1 MSALSLASVSIGSGV
16 QRYPGVCRN
25 LPGRND
31 TAGKRLCVLTVYFIL
46 LMAMGAW
53 AQDTPGDAVLGQWLT
68 EGDKALV
75 EIFRCENRYCGKIV
89 WLKEPKNP
97 DGSDVL
103 DAENPDPSKRNR
115 TVIGLNLVWG
125 FRYDEGQGWVD
136 GSIYDPDNGKTYSC
150 KMNLEVDTL
159 KVRGYVGISL
169 FGRTTVWKRKQ

>member
-1 MSALSLASVSIGSGV
+1 MSVSKTPGG
-16 QRYPGVCRN
+16 RMYPSIYGK
-25 LPGRND
+25 LHGKKE
-31 TAGKRLCVLTVYFIL
+31 TAVRRLFILTGCLAL

-68 EGDKALV
+68 EGEKAVV
-75 EIFRCENRYCGKIV
+75 EIFRSEDRYCGKIV

-97 DGSDVL
+97 DGSEVL
-103 DAENPDPSKRNR
+103 DTENPDPAKRSR
-115 TVIGLNLVWG
+115 TVLGLNLVWG
-125 FRYDEGQGWVD
+125 FRYDENQGWVD

-150 KMNLEVDTL
+150 KMNFEGDAL